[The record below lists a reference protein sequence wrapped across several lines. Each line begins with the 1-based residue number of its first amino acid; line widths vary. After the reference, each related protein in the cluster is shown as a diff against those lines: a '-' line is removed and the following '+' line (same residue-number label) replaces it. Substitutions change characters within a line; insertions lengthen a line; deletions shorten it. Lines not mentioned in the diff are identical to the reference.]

1 MHWVPENLA
10 TASTRWWQETYQHHC
25 EALEQ
30 KIQTCLAKAKETK
43 TGCLELGSEKAPA
56 QFQWRGHK
64 LRTYQLVAWGRAK
77 DIPIKGRVVRH
88 LCNNLRVSTQRT
100 SRSAVRQR
108 TLRISGSYEHET
120 PCSPPHI
127 KNSSCRLAAS
137 VSHHAGKVSKT

>member
-30 KIQTCLAKAKETK
+30 KIQACLAKAKVTK

-64 LRTYQLVAWGRAK
+64 LRTYQLVAWGRAN

-88 LCNNLRVSTQRT
+88 LCNNRACINPAHLQIGSQAENLADQRELR
-100 SRSAVRQR
+100 SRNAMQ
-108 TLRISGSYEHET
+108 
-120 PCSPPHI
+120 PP
-127 KNSSCRLAAS
+127 SDLE
-137 VSHHAGKVSKT
+137 